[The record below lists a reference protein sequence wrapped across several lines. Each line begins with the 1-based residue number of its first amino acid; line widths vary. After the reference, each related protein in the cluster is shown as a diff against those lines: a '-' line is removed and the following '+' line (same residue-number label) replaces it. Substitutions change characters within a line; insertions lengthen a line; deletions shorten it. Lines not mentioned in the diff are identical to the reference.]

1 MVGTPKE
8 QPDSIDVS
16 VGHQVRAL
24 RKARRMSLDM
34 LAAQIGVTYQ
44 QVQKYESGA
53 NRVSAS
59 MLARIARVLNVRIG
73 DFFPSEQGTAAPAAD
88 HHCLAMAQKIG
99 LLDPHLRRSISD
111 LVDALSAGRTGST
124 ETR

>member
-1 MVGTPKE
+1 MVGVPKE

-16 VGHQVRAL
+16 VGRQVRAL

-34 LAAQIGVTYQ
+34 LASKVGVTYQ
-44 QVQKYESGA
+44 QVQKYESGT

-59 MLARIARVLNVRIG
+59 MLARIARVLNVRIS
-73 DFFPSEQGTAAPAAD
+73 DFFPDEETDAGSGAQTAD
-88 HHCLAMAQKIG
+88 LSSLVIAQKIG

-111 LVDALSAGRTGST
+111 LVDALTSVKS
-124 ETR
+124 